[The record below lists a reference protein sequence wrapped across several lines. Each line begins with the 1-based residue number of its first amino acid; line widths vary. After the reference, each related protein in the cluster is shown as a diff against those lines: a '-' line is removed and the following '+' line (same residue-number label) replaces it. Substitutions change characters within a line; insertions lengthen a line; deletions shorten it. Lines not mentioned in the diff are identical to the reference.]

1 MATPAVR
8 RIAMENNVDLK
19 KITPTGNGKRVL
31 KGDVLEYLNM
41 IPRGTVKPHPTLV
54 AAAVLNTTTTGS
66 NKKIVTKPVAD
77 RVEELKGVKKAMFKS
92 MSESLV
98 RFFFKTKF

>member
-1 MATPAVR
+1 
-8 RIAMENNVDLK
+8 MENNVDLN
-19 KITPTGNGKRVL
+19 KITPTGNGKRIL
-31 KGDVLEYLNM
+31 KGDVLEYLNI

-54 AAAVLNTTTTGS
+54 AAAVLNTNITVGLK
-66 NKKIVTKPVAD
+66 NVAKPIAAD

-98 RFFFKTKF
+98 RSLFD